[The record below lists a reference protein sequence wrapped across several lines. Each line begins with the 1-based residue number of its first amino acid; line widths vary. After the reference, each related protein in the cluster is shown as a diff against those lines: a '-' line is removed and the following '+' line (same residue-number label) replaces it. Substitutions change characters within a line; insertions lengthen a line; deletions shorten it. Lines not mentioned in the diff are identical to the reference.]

1 MEHRDWKNSL
11 QETAGRHASRR
22 GAFSAGLTA
31 LAVAAV
37 LVFNLLAA
45 QLPEQ
50 WAQID
55 LTGSGIYNIS
65 ETSQDYLAGLEDDVV
80 IHVLTDKDTLD
91 TRIVRFLDIYADL
104 SDHLTLEYTD
114 PTVYPSAL
122 SQYGVGAD
130 TIVVTCEAT
139 GRQESFDISDIIG
152 YDMMSYYYY
161 GTYTETDFDGESL
174 LTSAIDSVLTGV
186 TRMVYETTGHNETAV
201 PISVKER
208 FTRLHMSVE
217 RVNLLT
223 DGGIPEDCSLLI
235 LNEPDQDLADD
246 ELDMILNYLAEG
258 GQVIYNMAG
267 ELVDLPNFNALCAA
281 YGMQVADGMI
291 ADTSQGYQNNP
302 YLFFAQ
308 ADTSVDAAS
317 SLTSDSMVLFYA
329 SRGFTLADPTR
340 DTITVQPFLT
350 TTENGYAVLDADNMT
365 QGTYVVGAVATEEIS
380 EDTTARLTV
389 YGADTLINTDV
400 TNSFDAHQY
409 HHDRRHLGPAVYPG
423 DPRGAADLRLC
434 PLDAP
439 PETVT
444 KEHTSMNRTQKKTL
458 VLLLGILVGL
468 GILLAVVSAV
478 KRSSAQREAE
488 EAAAQDAASVITE
501 TEAAY
506 SSLTYDNGS
515 ATLSFHLDEAGKWVW
530 SDDPEF
536 PLDDSTIQSI
546 LTLLTNL
553 KPQQTITEG
562 DTLEAYGLDQPFA
575 TLTAAKP
582 DGGTLTIS
590 LGNTTTDGNSYYML
604 MNEQESPVYIIS
616 NSLYTEMSKTIYD
629 MCDLPELP
637 QLTEENLQSVT
648 VEGAASTLLRP
659 IDKETST
666 DEETGEE
673 TVTVTWAASG
683 EDVTGNADTASLL
696 AELGALTF
704 TKCVDY
710 KPTDEAAALC
720 GFDAPQATVTIL
732 YLNDTGTEGTL
743 TLTFGSEN
751 LDQTGYYVRM
761 EGDSTIYQMD
771 TASVDTIL
779 SVAENGLTAAD
790 ATGE

>member
-1 MEHRDWKNSL
+1 MRTRS
-11 QETAGRHASRR
+11 
-22 GAFSAGLTA
+22 
-31 LAVAAV
+31 AAV
-37 LVFNLLAA
+37 
-45 QLPEQ
+45 
-50 WAQID
+50 D
-55 LTGSGIYNIS
+55 LTWNGAAVKSKMLGQTTEI
-65 ETSQDYLAGLEDDVV
+65 T
-80 IHVLTDKDTLD
+80 
-91 TRIVRFLDIYADL
+91 
-104 SDHLTLEYTD
+104 YTD
-114 PTVYPSAL
+114 PAS
-122 SQYGVGAD
+122 GEAD
-130 TIVVTCEAT
+130 
-139 GRQESFDISDIIG
+139 SLDI
-152 YDMMSYYYY
+152 
-161 GTYTETDFDGESL
+161 
-174 LTSAIDSVLTGV
+174 AI
-186 TRMVYETTGHNETAV
+186 
-201 PISVKER
+201 
-208 FTRLHMSVE
+208 
-217 RVNLLT
+217 
-223 DGGIPEDCSLLI
+223 
-235 LNEPDQDLADD
+235 
-246 ELDMILNYLAEG
+246 
-258 GQVIYNMAG
+258 
-267 ELVDLPNFNALCAA
+267 
-281 YGMQVADGMI
+281 
-291 ADTSQGYQNNP
+291 
-302 YLFFAQ
+302 
-308 ADTSVDAAS
+308 
-317 SLTSDSMVLFYA
+317 
-329 SRGFTLADPTR
+329 
-340 DTITVQPFLT
+340 
-350 TTENGYAVLDADNMT
+350 
-365 QGTYVVGAVATEEIS
+365 
-380 EDTTARLTV
+380 
-389 YGADTLINTDV
+389 
-400 TNSFDAHQY
+400 
-409 HHDRRHLGPAVYPG
+409 HDRDRQWTVAWM
-423 DPRGAADLRLC
+423 
-434 PLDAP
+434 PLA
-439 PETVT
+439 
-444 KEHTSMNRTQKKTL
+444 
-458 VLLLGILVGL
+458 
-468 GILLAVVSAV
+468 
-478 KRSSAQREAE
+478 
-488 EAAAQDAASVITE
+488 
-501 TEAAY
+501 
-506 SSLTYDNGS
+506 
-515 ATLSFHLDEAGKWVW
+515 
-530 SDDPEF
+530 
-536 PLDDSTIQSI
+536 
-546 LTLLTNL
+546 
-553 KPQQTITEG
+553 G

>member
-1 MEHRDWKNSL
+1 
-11 QETAGRHASRR
+11 
-22 GAFSAGLTA
+22 
-31 LAVAAV
+31 
-37 LVFNLLAA
+37 
-45 QLPEQ
+45 
-50 WAQID
+50 
-55 LTGSGIYNIS
+55 
-65 ETSQDYLAGLEDDVV
+65 
-80 IHVLTDKDTLD
+80 
-91 TRIVRFLDIYADL
+91 
-104 SDHLTLEYTD
+104 
-114 PTVYPSAL
+114 
-122 SQYGVGAD
+122 
-130 TIVVTCEAT
+130 
-139 GRQESFDISDIIG
+139 
-152 YDMMSYYYY
+152 
-161 GTYTETDFDGESL
+161 
-174 LTSAIDSVLTGV
+174 
-186 TRMVYETTGHNETAV
+186 
-201 PISVKER
+201 
-208 FTRLHMSVE
+208 
-217 RVNLLT
+217 
-223 DGGIPEDCSLLI
+223 
-235 LNEPDQDLADD
+235 
-246 ELDMILNYLAEG
+246 
-258 GQVIYNMAG
+258 
-267 ELVDLPNFNALCAA
+267 
-281 YGMQVADGMI
+281 
-291 ADTSQGYQNNP
+291 
-302 YLFFAQ
+302 
-308 ADTSVDAAS
+308 
-317 SLTSDSMVLFYA
+317 
-329 SRGFTLADPTR
+329 
-340 DTITVQPFLT
+340 
-350 TTENGYAVLDADNMT
+350 
-365 QGTYVVGAVATEEIS
+365 
-380 EDTTARLTV
+380 
-389 YGADTLINTDV
+389 
-400 TNSFDAHQY
+400 
-409 HHDRRHLGPAVYPG
+409 
-423 DPRGAADLRLC
+423 
-434 PLDAP
+434 
-439 PETVT
+439 
-444 KEHTSMNRTQKKTL
+444 MNRTQKKTL

-506 SSLTYDNGS
+506 SSLTYDNGN
-515 ATLSFHLDEAGKWVW
+515 ATLS
-530 SDDPEF
+530 F

>member
-1 MEHRDWKNSL
+1 
-11 QETAGRHASRR
+11 
-22 GAFSAGLTA
+22 
-31 LAVAAV
+31 
-37 LVFNLLAA
+37 
-45 QLPEQ
+45 
-50 WAQID
+50 
-55 LTGSGIYNIS
+55 
-65 ETSQDYLAGLEDDVV
+65 
-80 IHVLTDKDTLD
+80 
-91 TRIVRFLDIYADL
+91 
-104 SDHLTLEYTD
+104 
-114 PTVYPSAL
+114 
-122 SQYGVGAD
+122 
-130 TIVVTCEAT
+130 
-139 GRQESFDISDIIG
+139 
-152 YDMMSYYYY
+152 
-161 GTYTETDFDGESL
+161 
-174 LTSAIDSVLTGV
+174 
-186 TRMVYETTGHNETAV
+186 
-201 PISVKER
+201 
-208 FTRLHMSVE
+208 
-217 RVNLLT
+217 
-223 DGGIPEDCSLLI
+223 
-235 LNEPDQDLADD
+235 
-246 ELDMILNYLAEG
+246 
-258 GQVIYNMAG
+258 
-267 ELVDLPNFNALCAA
+267 
-281 YGMQVADGMI
+281 
-291 ADTSQGYQNNP
+291 
-302 YLFFAQ
+302 
-308 ADTSVDAAS
+308 
-317 SLTSDSMVLFYA
+317 
-329 SRGFTLADPTR
+329 
-340 DTITVQPFLT
+340 
-350 TTENGYAVLDADNMT
+350 
-365 QGTYVVGAVATEEIS
+365 
-380 EDTTARLTV
+380 
-389 YGADTLINTDV
+389 
-400 TNSFDAHQY
+400 
-409 HHDRRHLGPAVYPG
+409 
-423 DPRGAADLRLC
+423 
-434 PLDAP
+434 
-439 PETVT
+439 
-444 KEHTSMNRTQKKTL
+444 MNRTQKKTL

-506 SSLTYDNGS
+506 SSLTYDNGN

-616 NSLYTEMSKTIYD
+616 NSLYTEMSKTIYN

-673 TVTVTWAASG
+673 TVTVT
-683 EDVTGNADTASLL
+683 SLL